1 MFPSW
6 GAALPQ
12 IPQDQAAGC
21 LKSMKQWVTNHS
33 SFSADFLEYF
43 CHSNGDLT
51 DTVAELWEKTLL
63 QGHPPSFSPFFLSS
77 HSSLQ
82 GENLVISLDSE
93 DQMILSPKTC
103 GISILNTTL
112 LGSRALREVIQLWGL
127 SRLCRWM
134 SPQKRQMRNGFS
146 RSPQSSAM
154 WWTVFLLPHRG
165 YCIQRVVL
173 EAIYHISSIYTMFL
187 DFKMMKN
194 TLLWLANYPVSSMT
208 IIVKTELKH
217 WETAL
222 LLDREGFLIASRVVQ
237 TVAFSSSVKVL
248 IEVPNC
254 SYKKGRGR
262 ETWGLIQK
270 WKQGPLLPFCF
281 LYLLRNNY
289 KWLPQTNIKK

>member
-51 DTVAELWEKTLL
+51 NTVTELWEKTLL

-82 GENLVISLDSE
+82 RENLVISLDSE
-93 DQMILSPKTC
+93 GQMILSPKTC

-112 LGSRALREVIQLWGL
+112 VGSRALREVIQLWGL

-134 SPQKRQMRNGFS
+134 SPQKKENEEWVFS
-146 RSPQSSAM
+146 LSPIFCYVMNSISSPQRILHPKSHLGSNLSYI
-154 WWTVFLLPHRG
+154 VYIHH
-165 YCIQRVVL
+165 VL
-173 EAIYHISSIYTMFL
+173 GLQNDEKYT
-187 DFKMMKN
+187 
-194 TLLWLANYPVSSMT
+194 SMT
-208 IIVKTELKH
+208 CK
-217 WETAL
+217 
-222 LLDREGFLIASRVVQ
+222 
-237 TVAFSSSVKVL
+237 
-248 IEVPNC
+248 
-254 SYKKGRGR
+254 
-262 ETWGLIQK
+262 
-270 WKQGPLLPFCF
+270 LPS
-281 LYLLRNNY
+281 
-289 KWLPQTNIKK
+289 Q